1 MTLKLKIQELY
12 MVLVKCFLENM
23 CALSVS
29 LHFLR
34 ALSLES
40 ESAHKKCK
48 DRERARTKSV
58 KTERERA
65 RIFISVCMCIFSG
78 PYYISRII
86 WLIFVQDL

>member
-1 MTLKLKIQELY
+1 M
-12 MVLVKCFLENM
+12 FLENM

-48 DRERARTKSV
+48 DRERAR
-58 KTERERA
+58 
-65 RIFISVCMCIFSG
+65 IFISVYICIFLG
-78 PYYISRII
+78 PYYISHII
-86 WLIFVQDL
+86 WLIFVQDLWPHMIYRLAPHNRSHLHE

>member
-1 MTLKLKIQELY
+1 MTLKLKIQEFY
-12 MVLVKCFLENM
+12 MALVKRFLENM

-48 DRERARTKSV
+48 D
-58 KTERERA
+58 TERESTHFYFSLYMY
-65 RIFISVCMCIFSG
+65 IFG
-78 PYYISRII
+78 
-86 WLIFVQDL
+86 LILY

>member
-1 MTLKLKIQELY
+1 MTLKLKNQELY

-48 DRERARTKSV
+48 DTERARTKSV
-58 KTERERA
+58 KTQREHA
-65 RIFISVCMCIFSG
+65 FLFQ
-78 PYYISRII
+78 
-86 WLIFVQDL
+86 FV